1 MRILQALGCCLLG
14 ASLLLPTLSGSLTAE
29 AQQIRVGA
37 GGGWAPAIT
46 EVTYSGIGSG
56 PDGPDQ
62 QVEADVSTTN
72 GRHLYA
78 SAGFVRRL
86 SSNFD
91 LGVRLRAQESRFEG
105 DGSDL
110 TAGCTVDCTLSNSLN
125 GRLRALTVE
134 GRIVLTSVGR
144 IEPYLLVGLG
154 VVRTT
159 LDGANVQF
167 EGPQEILFS
176 NIEVTDAGGDVGI
189 GASMRLAGGL
199 FVDAEF
205 RTTGSLPGGKENA
218 VTVLPLSLGLAYHF
232 GTL

>member
-14 ASLLLPTLSGSLTAE
+14 ASLVFPTFSSSLTAE

-46 EVTYSGIGSG
+46 EVTYAGVA
-56 PDGPDQ
+56 DGQD
-62 QVEADVSTTN
+62 VEADVSTSY

-86 SSNFD
+86 SSNFN

-105 DGSDL
+105 DGADL
-110 TAGCTVDCTLSNSLN
+110 TAGCNVDCTLSNSLN

-134 GRIVLTSVGR
+134 GRIVLTSIGR

-167 EGPQEILFS
+167 EGQPDVPFS
-176 NIEVTDAGGDVGI
+176 DIEVTDAGGDVGI

-199 FVDAEF
+199 FLDAEF

-232 GTL
+232 GEL